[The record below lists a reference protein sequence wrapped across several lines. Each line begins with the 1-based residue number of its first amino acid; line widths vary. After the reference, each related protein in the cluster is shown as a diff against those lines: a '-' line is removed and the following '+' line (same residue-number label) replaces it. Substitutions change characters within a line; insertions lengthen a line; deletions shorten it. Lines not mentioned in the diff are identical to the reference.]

1 MILGNPL
8 EDGGTLLDG
17 AVVTDGKKFGPK
29 SIEFRSIVPHLNQP
43 FGECKLGLE
52 RIRASIRSDLIHS
65 LMILLRKTKL
75 TKSRHADSLRRD
87 AVCMVDIFSLGKR
100 RLSDHDTAW

>member
-8 EDGGTLLDG
+8 EDGGALLHG
-17 AVVTDGKKFGPK
+17 TVVTDGEKFGPK

-52 RIRASIRSDLIHS
+52 RIRASIRSDLIHVS
-65 LMILLRKTKL
+65 VGPRYA
-75 TKSRHADSLRRD
+75 KSRRQ
-87 AVCMVDIFSLGKR
+87 
-100 RLSDHDTAW
+100 